1 MTTDPRTLLAEART
15 LITGRIGPLNAWL
28 GRNLRALIDGYAA
41 ALDELEHATAHDGD
55 HLSKASRHM
64 VETVLNDRDALRVK
78 VQQLTE
84 TIARLRD
91 LATLAGNAAI
101 TAADELRQLR
111 ACAVC
116 GACETHDV
124 PAEIAKLTSERDLG
138 NRLLSHA
145 VEYQHRLEADVDR
158 LRAEVELRRA
168 NPLHCAVSRAGE
180 TTFECDAAKP
190 CAPCM
195 ARMEIER
202 LLTQCDED
210 MYCMSQ
216 EAIELACSRNK

>member
-1 MTTDPRTLLAEART
+1 MSRESTDPRTLLAEARVIDEALT
-15 LITGRIGPLNAWL
+15 PEPWLVSEHGSIYVGDIRSAISSMGDRTDASGIAWM
-28 GRNLRALIDGYAA
+28 RTNLRTLIDGYAA
-41 ALDELEHATAHDGD
+41 ALDEVD
-55 HLSKASRHM
+55 
-64 VETVLNDRDALRVK
+64 
-78 VQQLTE
+78 
-84 TIARLRD
+84 RLRE

-101 TAADELRQLR
+101 TAADELRQPR
-111 ACAVC
+111 VCVVC
-116 GACETHDV
+116 GACKTHDV

-158 LRAEVELRRA
+158 LRAEVEFRRA